1 MASIFLSF
9 VGNQDPTSGNTNEEG
24 SIVSLTRELKKQQ
37 YSIRRFL
44 LLYTADST
52 NKAEE
57 TKFWLESELNISPD
71 IIELM
76 PVSPEF
82 TQDPVNVLLAT
93 QEAHKALNKA
103 AAYMSDHDRLEFN
116 GSSGTPVMK
125 TAWTILQAAG
135 YAPHSSVWQVRNPK
149 QMQEGQSR
157 VFQTNLDT
165 LKNEFD
171 FKVVKQQ
178 IEDYNYSGALVTLAD
193 SNLSTGLILALVKY
207 GKYRLAFDFDKAYNA
222 LREFA
227 NNVDSQFL
235 AEIGSLRQKN
245 HWALLKELYFKI
257 LINQKNQNFAEFLV
271 DVFRFQEAL
280 LKYLVEAKLNFEI
293 PETYGETGMWWSK
306 LKGFDNGSAYKAVE
320 NYRFPNGGGKISNL
334 QGFPNRP
341 VMLAILESYPEF
353 AQFLTPI
360 YELNKY
366 CEDRNR
372 IVHRL
377 EGVSELPEADKIVR
391 NIKDVLRQKNSFSA
405 KNSFDSLN
413 QVILCRIEE
422 CIRVG

>member
-9 VGNQDPTSGNTNEEG
+9 VGSQDPTSGNTNEEG

-44 LLYTADST
+44 LLYTEDLT
-52 NKAEE
+52 DKATE
-57 TKFWLESELNISPD
+57 TKFWLESELKISPD
-71 IIELM
+71 IIEIL

-103 AAYMSDHDRLEFN
+103 AAYMSDQDRLEFN

-125 TAWTILQAAG
+125 TAWSILQAAG

-149 QMQEGQSR
+149 QMQDGQAR

-165 LKNEFD
+165 VKNEFD

-178 IEDYNYSGALVTLAD
+178 IADYNYSGALVTLAD
-193 SNLSTGLILALVKY
+193 SNLSTGLIVALLQY
-207 GKYRLAFDFDKAYNA
+207 GRYRIAFDFDKAYNA
-222 LREFA
+222 LRQFA
-227 NNVDSQFL
+227 NDVDSQFL
-235 AEIGSLRQKN
+235 SEIGNLRQKN
-245 HWALLKELYFKI
+245 PWALLKELYFKI

-280 LKYLVEAKLNFEI
+280 LKFLLESKLRFEF
-293 PETYGETGMWWSK
+293 PEKPQKLYQWWSQ
-306 LKGFDNGSAYKAVE
+306 LKTFDGGSAYKAVE
-320 NYRFPNGGGKISNL
+320 NYRFPNGAQLSTS
-334 QGFPNRP
+334 GFPNRYT
-341 VMLAILESYPEF
+341 MMAILENYPEF
-353 AQFLTPI
+353 AQLLNLV
-360 YELNKY
+360 YELNQY
-366 CEDRNR
+366 CDDRNR

-377 EGVSELPEADKIVR
+377 EGVSDLPEAKKI
-391 NIKDVLRQKNSFSA
+391 IKNLADILKQKNSFSA
-405 KNSFDSLN
+405 NNSFDSLN
-413 QVILCRIEE
+413 EVILSRLEQ
-422 CIRVG
+422 CIRLA

>member
-9 VGNQDPTSGNTNEEG
+9 VGSQDPTSVNTNEEG

-44 LLYTADST
+44 LLYTEDLT
-52 NKAEE
+52 DKAEE
-57 TKFWLESELNISPD
+57 TKFWLESELKISPD
-71 IIELM
+71 IIEIL

-103 AAYMSDHDRLEFN
+103 KAYMSDQDRLEFN

-125 TAWTILQAAG
+125 TAWSILQAAG

-149 QMQEGQSR
+149 QMQDGQAR

-165 LKNEFD
+165 VKNEFD

-178 IEDYNYSGALVTLAD
+178 IADYNYSGALVTLAD
-193 SNLSTGLILALVKY
+193 SNLSTGLIVALLQY

-222 LREFA
+222 LRQFA
-227 NNVDSQFL
+227 NDVDSQFL
-235 AEIGSLRQKN
+235 SEIGNLRQKN
-245 HWALLKELYFKI
+245 PWALLKELYFKI

-293 PETYGETGMWWSK
+293 PETYGETGMWWNK
-306 LKGFDNGSAYKAVE
+306 LKTFDNGSAYRAVE
-320 NYRFPNGGGKISNL
+320 NYRFPNGGGKIANL

-341 VMLAILESYPEF
+341 VMLAILENYQEF
-353 AQFLTPI
+353 AQLLTLV
-360 YELNKY
+360 YDLNKY

-377 EGVSELPEADKIVR
+377 EGISELPEADKIVKS
-391 NIKDVLRQKNSFSA
+391 IKEILRQKNSFSA

-413 QVILCRIEE
+413 EVILSRLEQ
-422 CIRVG
+422 CIRLG

>member
-9 VGNQDPTSGNTNEEG
+9 VGSQDPTSGNTNEEG
-24 SIVSLTRELKKQQ
+24 SIISLTRELKKQQ

-44 LLYTADST
+44 LLYTEDLT
-52 NKAEE
+52 DKAEE

-76 PVSPEF
+76 PVSPGF

-149 QMQEGQSR
+149 QMQAGQSR

-235 AEIGSLRQKN
+235 SEIGSLRQKN
-245 HWALLKELYFKI
+245 PWALLKELYFKI

-293 PETYGETGMWWSK
+293 SETYADTGMWWSK
-306 LKGFDNGSAYKAVE
+306 LKSFDNGSAYKAVE

-341 VMLAILESYPEF
+341 VMLAILENYPEF
-353 AQFLTPI
+353 AQLLTPI

-391 NIKDVLRQKNSFSA
+391 NIKDILRQKNSFSA

-413 QVILCRIEE
+413 EVILCRIEE
-422 CIRVG
+422 CIRL

>member
-24 SIVSLTRELKKQQ
+24 SIISLTRELKKQQ

-52 NKAEE
+52 DKAEE

-71 IIELM
+71 IVEIL

-103 AAYMSDHDRLEFN
+103 KAYMSDHDRLEFN

-149 QMQEGQSR
+149 QMQAGQSR

-235 AEIGSLRQKN
+235 SEIGSLRQKN
-245 HWALLKELYFKI
+245 PWALLKELYFKI

-293 PETYGETGMWWSK
+293 PETYGDTGMWWSK
-306 LKGFDNGSAYKAVE
+306 LKSFDNGSAYKAVE

-341 VMLAILESYPEF
+341 VMLAILENYPEF
-353 AQFLTPI
+353 AQLLTPI

-391 NIKDVLRQKNSFSA
+391 NIKDILRQKNSFSA

-413 QVILCRIEE
+413 EVILCRIEE
-422 CIRVG
+422 CIRV